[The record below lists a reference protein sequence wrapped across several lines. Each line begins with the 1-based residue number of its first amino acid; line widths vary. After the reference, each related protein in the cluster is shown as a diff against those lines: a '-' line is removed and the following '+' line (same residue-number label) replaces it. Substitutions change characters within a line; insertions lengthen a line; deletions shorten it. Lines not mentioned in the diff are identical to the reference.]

1 MARTFLNS
9 STQIGKSKEYDD
21 TLAAS
26 ADLQNNA
33 ETLQDDLNALRSMVK
48 KAVGKASWYE
58 APTADLESV
67 NTAVGT
73 AQSDITALETDVGTL
88 QTDVSSQGQSIATL
102 QTDLDAAE
110 GSIATLQANV
120 STLTEEQGNLG
131 ITVAGLV
138 TGLVTTDANVSGLD
152 ARLGVAEGEIDTL
165 QSDLVTTNLAVGAL
179 QSSLSVAETDID
191 TLQSSLS
198 TAEGNISTLQTDLD
212 AAEGSISTLQS
223 DVLTAQGDI
232 STLQTTVATH
242 GTDISTLQGQVTT
255 LEGASTSQGSAI
267 STLQG
272 EVSTLQSDVGTLQS
286 DVGTLQTDLDTA
298 EGNISTLQSDVSAAQ
313 GDISTLQSDLSTL
326 SGNAILKDGSVA
338 FTASQSMGGNSLTNL
353 VDPTSASDAATKG
366 YVDAVAMGLK
376 IKAPVEA
383 KYDFQGGEQ
392 PSVPSLP
399 TEPASSTYLGTT
411 YTVAT
416 EAELNAAL
424 AAVIDGDVI
433 QVPLNTTITL
443 TSSKTINKS
452 IKVCGKSQS
461 TSVFSA
467 SFAVAA
473 NSGLFIISGKKADGV
488 TQNNAVTF
496 STLTITSSS
505 NANDHACVTANTLST
520 AFPNGSLGIRFE
532 DCTFNHTEFG
542 VTVAAD
548 SWVVKG
554 CTFNYIPVTG
564 AADTSRHLGIYNI
577 GTMGWVENCL
587 FPATTEQTPRTIA
600 MLLTASDY
608 DFTPGATK
616 SGGYSGDF
624 VVKGCSQLSG
634 NLRQWM
640 VMEVF
645 KANGL
650 NSASMA
656 EHGFNFWAIN
666 NTHGNTSGGSHNFY
680 EGSGTKAP
688 LNFFNVMYTSGNQIG
703 ATASGAKGM
712 LALDG
717 LGTVRAGGA
726 PTHFYINEPN
736 VGGEFSQNLRAG
748 YINGAS
754 DAQDPANGVNTLG
767 VNTAVFSSP
776 STVPNNPI
784 AIEAPASG
792 GPVVPSGTSV
802 SVGGYVA
809 QAGDRIFVVDSYD
822 ATASGIY
829 ICAVGDWA
837 YADDWTGDVASSFFF
852 VKQGDYADTSW
863 VEVSDPALVGQS
875 SMSFAQFSGPGTYT
889 GTGAISVSA
898 QNVISVSA
906 GGITNAMLAGSIE
919 LSKLADDVYT
929 TTEVDEALGLRLA
942 LSGGTMDALA
952 SVDFNGGSITGLA
965 DLDGQSSLSAAANK
979 KYVDEAVAAADARTS
994 KTYAV
999 VTAQNGVPA
1008 GLDLFNGLNGNL
1020 DAALPAMP
1028 SLAADLSSKFDIYLN
1043 GQLLRVGDQ
1052 MDVVRSAN
1060 NPNALVLSF
1069 QAAAGDT
1076 LCIVEYA

>member
-1 MARTFLNS
+1 MSRTFINQ
-9 STQIGKSKEYDD
+9 STQIGGSEEYSDS
-21 TLAAS
+21 LPVGS
-26 ADLQNNA
+26 GLQSQ
-33 ETLQDDLNALRSMVK
+33 ETLQGDLNALRTMLKQLINSEGNWYDQP
-48 KAVGKASWYE
+48 AVSVSELSAAFVDLGTTLETEIAGLQAS
-58 APTADLESV
+58 
-67 NTAVGT
+67 VGT
-73 AQSDITALETDVGTL
+73 AQSDVATINTTIAAQAGEIDAVEAS
-88 QTDVSSQGQSIATL
+88 VATL
-102 QTDLDAAE
+102 QTQVLTAEGNISALTLSLSNTDLSVSTLQGEMQSAQANISLLTTNLATTDAAVVTVQGE
-110 GSIATLQANV
+110 VLTAQGNITTLQSGLGSAQGSITDLQTDLGTAEGNISILQANV
-120 STLTEEQGNLG
+120 ATLTEEQGNLG

-138 TGLVTTDANVSGLD
+138 GDLVQTNGVVSGLD
-152 ARLGVAEGEIDTL
+152 ARITAAEGEIDTL
-165 QSDLVTTNLAVGAL
+165 QSDVG
-179 QSSLSVAETDID
+179 
-191 TLQSSLS
+191 TLH
-198 TAEGNISTLQTDLD
+198 TDLD
-212 AAEGSISTLQS
+212 A
-223 DVLTAQGDI
+223 
-232 STLQTTVATH
+232 
-242 GTDISTLQGQVTT
+242 
-255 LEGASTSQGSAI
+255 
-267 STLQG
+267 
-272 EVSTLQSDVGTLQS
+272 
-286 DVGTLQTDLDTA
+286 A
-298 EGNISTLQSDVSAAQ
+298 EGNISTLQSGVSAAQ

-338 FTASQSMGGNSLTNL
+338 FTASQSMGSNSLTDL
-353 VDPTSASDAATKG
+353 ASPSSANDAATKG
-366 YVDAVAMGLK
+366 YVDAIAMGLK

-399 TEPASSTYLGTT
+399 TEPSSSTYLGTT

-416 EAELNAAL
+416 EGEFNNAL
-424 AAVIDGDVI
+424 GAAIDGDVI
-433 QVPLNTTITL
+433 QVPANTTVTL

-452 IKVCGKSQS
+452 IWIKGANQS

-473 NSGLFIISGKKADGV
+473 NSGLFIIAGKKADGV
-488 TQNNAVTF
+488 TQNNGVTF

-520 AFPNGSLGIRFE
+520 AFPNGSLGIRFQ

-577 GTMGWVENCL
+577 GTMGWVENCS
-587 FPATTEQTPRTIA
+587 FPATTEVTPRTIA
-600 MLLTASDY
+600 MLLSASDY
-608 DFTPGATK
+608 DFTPLATK

-666 NTHGNTSGGSHNFY
+666 NTHGTTSGGSFNFY

-703 ATASGAKGM
+703 AAPNGAKGM
-712 LALDG
+712 LAIDG

-726 PTHFYINEPN
+726 PTHLYINEPN
-736 VGGEFSQNLRAG
+736 VGGEFSQNMRAG

-792 GPVVPSGTSV
+792 GPAVPSGTSV

-809 QAGDRIFVVDSYD
+809 QAGDRIFVVDSDD

-875 SMSFAQFSGPGTYT
+875 FMSFAQFSGPGTYT

-919 LSKLADDVYT
+919 LSKLAEAVYT
-929 TTEVDEALGLRLA
+929 QAQVDSALA
-942 LSGGTMDALA
+942 LKLDLAGGTMSGAIAMGDNL
-952 SVDFNGGSITGLA
+952 ITGLA
-965 DLDGQSSLSAAANK
+965 DPQADQDAATK
-979 KYVDEAVAAADARTS
+979 GYVDEAISAIPAVSGVRVS
-994 KTYAV
+994 KTYAA
-999 VTAQNGVPA
+999 VTQAAAA
-1008 GLDLFNGLNGNL
+1008 GSMLVGGQNGNL
-1020 DAALPAMP
+1020 NATLPSMP
-1028 SLAADLSSKFDIYLN
+1028 SDATEFAAKYDVFLN
-1043 GQLLRVGDQ
+1043 GQLLRPGSGN
-1052 MDVVRSAN
+1052 DVVRDASVAT
-1060 NPNALVLSF
+1060 ALVLAF
-1069 QAAAGDT
+1069 DAAAGDIV
-1076 LCIVEYA
+1076 CVVEYGVPA